1 MAAKSIVEVEIRD
14 EQFRG
19 FYEMFQK
26 YQKQLDEM
34 PEGWE
39 KVAGVIDDAG
49 DGMKSFAKASMS
61 SKDFMM
67 IAAIQ
72 ADAISKAMQKATGVQ
87 DKFNTR
93 AKDGAIQMG
102 KMAKASKEMH
112 KDISTMS
119 SVLLKLSA
127 VGGSILTL
135 PAAVLASTNALA
147 GQNVQA
153 RGLGL
158 RIGQTQAF
166 EANFEKYGLNA
177 SDLANTANAQGDM
190 SKWGAYLAAGLSPSQ
205 IQNEDA
211 EQLTY
216 DYYKAASSKFRE
228 WQKSGAPAASLAQ
241 SYGFTNQ
248 FSLQQL
254 RAGASYSDADLAA
267 SQQKELED
275 ARKNA
280 VDQATADKASD
291 VKASLKSDWAQVM
304 NTFNDQMA
312 TASPELKL
320 LGDSA
325 AAAAVNLLKVAG
337 PEAKAVLDALE
348 GPPISR
354 SAAGQMYDSVVGGFA
369 KFGYAVRDR
378 LGVGRLPNPSVLEN
392 AQGLPFGLLAAQ
404 AMAESSGNPNAK
416 SPKGALGLMQFMGPT
431 ARQYGVDDPTDPAQ
445 AIRGASYYDRD
456 LLKRYGGDIRKA
468 LAAYNWGMGN
478 AKDPRLDADIAK
490 NGANWE
496 AHIPAATEAYI
507 NKVVGLMAKQGQTV
521 NINITNSTTA
531 NVATSMN
538 ASPH

>member
-1 MAAKSIVEVEIRD
+1 
-14 EQFRG
+14 
-19 FYEMFQK
+19 MFQK

-267 SQQKELED
+267 SQQRELED

-337 PEAKAVLDALE
+337 PEAKAVLDALQ
-348 GPPISR
+348 GAPVSR
-354 SAAGQMYDSVVGGFA
+354 EDAAKGGVVGGLA
-369 KFGYAVRDR
+369 TAGYWLRDK
-378 LGVGRLPNPSVLEN
+378 LGIGALPNTSTLESAN
-392 AQGLPFGLLAAQ
+392 GLPVGLLAAQ

-416 SPKGALGLMQFMGPT
+416 SSKGALGLMQFMGPT

-490 NGANWE
+490 NGSNWE

>member
-1 MAAKSIVEVEIRD
+1 MVAKSILEVEVND
-14 EQFRG
+14 GQFKS

-26 YQKQLDEM
+26 YQKQLEDM

-39 KVAGVIDDAG
+39 KVVDSIDDAG

-72 ADAISKAMQKATGVQ
+72 ADAISKAMQKASVVQ

-102 KMAKASKEMH
+102 KMAKASKEVH

-119 SVLLKLSA
+119 SVLLKLGA
-127 VGGSILTL
+127 VGGSLLSL
-135 PAAVLASTNALA
+135 PAAVLASTNVLA

-190 SKWGAYLAAGLSPSQ
+190 SKWGAYVAAGLSPSQ

-275 ARKNA
+275 AQKNA

-304 NTFNDQMA
+304 NEFNGQLAQM
-312 TASPELKL
+312 SPELKTM
-320 LGDSA
+320 GDA
-325 AAAAVNLLKVAG
+325 AAAAATNLLKVAG

-348 GPPISR
+348 GPPVSR
-354 SAAGQMYDSVVGGFA
+354 SDAAKGGVVGGLA
-369 KFGYAVRDR
+369 TAGYWLRDK
-378 LGVGRLPNPSVLEN
+378 LGIGALPNASVLEN
-392 AQGLPFGLLAAQ
+392 AQGLPPGLLAAQ

-456 LLKRYGGDIRKA
+456 LLKRYGGDVREA

-478 AKDPRLDADIAK
+478 KKDPRLDADIAAH
-490 NGANWE
+490 GADWE
-496 AHIPAATEAYI
+496 KYAPKETRNYI
-507 NKVVGLMAKQGQTV
+507 DKVMGIMAKQGQTV
-521 NINITNSTTA
+521 NIKITNSTTA

>member
-1 MAAKSIVEVEIRD
+1 MTAKSIVEVEIKD
-14 EQFRG
+14 GQFKA

-26 YQKQLDEM
+26 YQKQLEDM
-34 PEGWE
+34 PDDW
-39 KVAGVIDDAG
+39 KQVVDVIDDAG

-153 RGLGL
+153 RSLGL

-254 RAGASYSDADLAA
+254 RAGASYTDADLAA
-267 SQQKELED
+267 SQKKELED

-304 NTFNDQMA
+304 NTFNDQIA

-337 PEAKAVLDALE
+337 PEAKAVLDALQ
-348 GPPISR
+348 GAPVSR
-354 SAAGQMYDSVVGGFA
+354 EDAAKGGVVGGLA
-369 KFGYAVRDR
+369 TVGYWLRDK
-378 LGVGRLPNPSVLEN
+378 LGIGELPNTSVLESAN
-392 AQGLPFGLLAAQ
+392 GLPAGLLAAQ

-538 ASPH
+538 AAPH